1 MVSQC
6 SRRGRCRLL
15 TAGHHPQTPLVAGT
29 GHVHGCLRLLA
40 PLPAPSSDLRPPDPQ
55 AVTGRGAHEGVD
67 PAAASAASRLSHS
80 FPRRRG
86 QGRSMSAKPQEK
98 AALEPETRAMP
109 EKRAGA
115 QAAGGSS
122 VSMGRGPAALFSS
135 RLLVKGGWAGSRS
148 ESEAASERCPDSPPG
163 VREDADR
170 ARRLWAESQALGS
183 PSFSE

>member
-1 MVSQC
+1 
-6 SRRGRCRLL
+6 
-15 TAGHHPQTPLVAGT
+15 
-29 GHVHGCLRLLA
+29 
-40 PLPAPSSDLRPPDPQ
+40 
-55 AVTGRGAHEGVD
+55 
-67 PAAASAASRLSHS
+67 
-80 FPRRRG
+80 
-86 QGRSMSAKPQEK
+86 MSAKPQEK
-98 AALEPETRAMP
+98 AALEPETGAMP